1 MKPCSF
7 YEQIAD
13 DYNEPLHE
21 KFYAQIARNLISNI
35 SNIRPIN
42 KILEVG
48 AGTGFSTS
56 LIRKQFP
63 EAEIIAIE
71 PSRSMLLAAQTKT
84 RNINWIAQAFAD
96 YLPDHKYDLVF
107 SSMAAHWLSLYE
119 WQKLIALCDNSIL
132 ALSLPSIDN
141 RELVSEQAN
150 KALRKVVFKL
160 RGSNNWSR
168 QSRNLSPLLSRMD
181 KFSSRI
187 DDRDLLIKE
196 RYTDADKLVNSLY
209 HRGVF
214 MALFGDKSEAAKKMF
229 LGVLNE
235 ISRSESFAFN
245 WAFKLVITYPK
256 PIAISRQLSANYSNF
271 TS

>member
-1 MKPCSF
+1 MKPHNF

-21 KFYAQIARNLISNI
+21 KFYAQIARSLISNI
-35 SNIRPIN
+35 SNKHTIN

-56 LIRKQFP
+56 QIRKQFP

-71 PSRSMLLAAQTKT
+71 PSHSMLLTAQTKV
-84 RNINWIAQAFAD
+84 RDINWSAQTFAD
-96 YLPDHKYDLVF
+96 YLPVHKYDLVF

-119 WQKLIALCDNSIL
+119 WQKLLAFCDNSIL
-132 ALSLPSIDN
+132 ALALPSIDN

-160 RGSNNWSR
+160 RGANNWSR
-168 QSRNLSPLLSRMD
+168 QSRDLSSLLSRIE

-187 DDRDLLIKE
+187 DAHDLLIKE
-196 RYTDADKLVNSLY
+196 KYTNADELVNSLY

-214 MALFGDKSEAAKKMF
+214 MALFGDSSETAKKMF
-229 LGVLNE
+229 LGVLNK
-235 ISRSESFAFN
+235 IDRSENFAFN
-245 WAFKLVITYPK
+245 WAFKLVITYPE
-256 PIAISRQLSANYSNF
+256 PIAISRQLPVNYSNF
-271 TS
+271 TG